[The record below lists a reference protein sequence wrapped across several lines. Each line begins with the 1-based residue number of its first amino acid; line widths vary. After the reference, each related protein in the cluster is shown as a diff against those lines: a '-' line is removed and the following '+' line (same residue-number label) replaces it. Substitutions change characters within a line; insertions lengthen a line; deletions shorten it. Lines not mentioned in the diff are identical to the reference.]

1 MVTDL
6 GQARDRHQ
14 LQQII
19 AGLSEGVILIE
30 PGQRIVWGN
39 EAALAMHGVESLED
53 LGATVDAYRRRFRLR
68 YRNNHILKKSDYP
81 LARVIAGETFSDVT
95 VEVCAAGRD
104 ERWVHSIRS
113 QVVTYADG
121 QPDCLVLIITDV
133 TEQYEAEARFES
145 AFNANPAPAA
155 IARLSD
161 RRYIKVNQGFLEMT
175 GFSREDI
182 LAYTLD
188 DFDVLNAAEQRDLAL
203 ERLAEGRTIPQME
216 ACIPLPTR
224 PKFVIVAGQPIEVS
238 NEACILFTFADLDP
252 RKETESA
259 LRQSE
264 QRFSTAFRLVPVP
277 IAIAALDHF
286 RLVEVND
293 AFREVTGFSDE
304 QLLGRTPSDLG
315 LWPDDTQQRFNREI
329 KKTHG
334 IRGFELEMRAKNG
347 ERVACLVSA
356 EAVAIN
362 DDQRVLC
369 VLQDVT
375 DRKRSEEELIAA
387 IEQVMAD
394 TSWFSRSIVEKLAA
408 LRRPV
413 SSPSRDAELEDLTGR
428 EREVLGLICQGRND
442 AEIGDV
448 LKLSRNT
455 VRNHLAS
462 LYRKLGVN
470 RRAAAIVWA
479 RERGITGQLAPKKR
493 PRR

>member
-104 ERWVHSIRS
+104 EHCVHSIRS
-113 QVVTYADG
+113 QVVTDADG

-264 QRFSTAFRLVPVP
+264 QRFLTAFRLVPVP

-304 QLLGRTPSDLG
+304 QLVGRTPSE
-315 LWPDDTQQRFNREI
+315 RFDREI

-334 IRGFELEMRAKNG
+334 IRGFELEMRAKKG

-369 VLQDVT
+369 VLQDVS
-375 DRKRSEEELIAA
+375 DRKRSEEELIAV

-394 TSWFSRSIVEKLAA
+394 TSWFSRSIVEK
-408 LRRPV
+408 
-413 SSPSRDAELEDLTGR
+413 TGR
-428 EREVLGLICQGRND
+428 IATAGVESLLGC
-442 AEIGDV
+442 
-448 LKLSRNT
+448 
-455 VRNHLAS
+455 
-462 LYRKLGVN
+462 
-470 RRAAAIVWA
+470 RA
-479 RERGITGQLAPKKR
+479 GGSNGT
-493 PRR
+493 